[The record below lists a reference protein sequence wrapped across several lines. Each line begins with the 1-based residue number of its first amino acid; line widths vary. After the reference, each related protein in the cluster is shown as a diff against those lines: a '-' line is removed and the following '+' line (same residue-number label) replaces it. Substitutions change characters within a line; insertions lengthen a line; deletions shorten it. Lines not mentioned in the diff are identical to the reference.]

1 MSTIF
6 SAIVFSHFLQIYLDM
21 NILQMK
27 YSKSKQRNIFSFFGF
42 ERKDMEFMIFI
53 VVLSQFAIN
62 ISCYIEIH
70 SKPYLIDMYINM
82 IIISLKS
89 KTYFICI
96 LCGLFTI
103 QSIAL
108 QLYSLKPNNNIVSEY
123 KHEKHFGYVLK
134 LTFWL
139 QNSHRIM
146 KKKK

>member
-1 MSTIF
+1 
-6 SAIVFSHFLQIYLDM
+6 
-21 NILQMK
+21 
-27 YSKSKQRNIFSFFGF
+27 
-42 ERKDMEFMIFI
+42 
-53 VVLSQFAIN
+53 
-62 ISCYIEIH
+62 
-70 SKPYLIDMYINM
+70 MYINM

-108 QLYSLKPNNNIVSEY
+108 KLYSLKPNNNIVSEY